1 MTERIERII
10 DVTGPDGL
18 PSEDAWVANRV
29 QAVRRF
35 RLGLDELKAQLDPLR
50 RQVPNRLLPERLI
63 GILQQPDGDPAPRL
77 QLHLVPST
85 GRATRFATTDA
96 QGHFVLALAPAL
108 PARASGAI
116 TIGARGADA
125 ATTVS
130 VPLDTLDD
138 NGLVGVLTLAARLK
152 PLPESLLASLA
163 SFARP
168 AAGDAA
174 TTAGL
179 QPRVALRDGA
189 GGEHVY
195 AASGAVE
202 RFPYAIFIRLVEPG
216 LTAVAATT
224 NVWADEGKKQFFP
237 TVGGDAPAKAATAE
251 GGDDLTAYV
260 DRVPL
265 ERPLN
270 LEGLRRRIAGV
281 GDDGAA
287 SDEEIVPLSGTLG
300 LGYVVHLAQR
310 WTPAG
315 LALGELVHSLPL
327 TPGERQTIAVVQAGS
342 GMDTDASTE
351 SVFASAFD
359 DTARGGSLAAAAPW
373 SRDGSAI
380 LAFAGGG
387 AALSAPP
394 WKKPTTIKQGTSPD
408 PEPKVEPSSAWLE
421 GHRSFAARAVLDLRN
436 AVEREATASR
446 RALGA
451 RVRPAVA
458 SDPRARVIAN
468 PHRARMLT
476 YQYWELQRLFE
487 VATSVEGATLVCLVP
502 LDLVRFL
509 PTEQP
514 AVLAGTGDL
523 PDRAAVLTR
532 YARLLEHAGALAQT
546 LPERHRRGLA
556 QLEQLAADPSVSFDP
571 TVAVVEETISVAV
584 RGTFLPFEEI
594 TVTAVT
600 RRGAR
605 IGPVRLGGTIEPIPT
620 GASDRPQ
627 AFATREALLGYLR
640 GRRADDTGFVLKGD
654 LALPPDVA
662 RDEIMAFELERHARA
677 LDHDFIPTSIR
688 LSPSTLE
695 AELGGPLVWDV
706 NARLRRPG
714 ATSGGDAYVAGYPTI
729 ASREVLPIGGL
740 VLPAA
745 RLASVQRY
753 LQLREIEATLQHV
766 VRSTLRYSQAVWR
779 ALSPEERALLLE
791 GYTLGAPEKGIKS
804 DAHNIP
810 LLQCVENRV
819 LGFQGN
825 AMLLP
830 FHVPRRVAD
839 ELGMT
844 STEVEATLIEF
855 HQAGLVAPAF
865 SVALPARG
873 MLGEAVLAPA
883 AVGEGSD
890 PVQLW
895 RWVDD
900 NPNEDGQP

>member
-1 MTERIERII
+1 MTERIKRII
-10 DVTGPDGL
+10 NVIGADGL
-18 PSEDAWVANRV
+18 PSEDALVANRV

-50 RQVPNRLLPERLI
+50 RLLPDRMLPERLV
-63 GILQQPDGDPAPRL
+63 GILQQPDGEPAPRL

-108 PARASGAI
+108 LAPGSGAI
-116 TIGARGADA
+116 TIGARGADQ

-130 VPLDTLDD
+130 VLLDAVDD

-168 AAGDAA
+168 EAGAVA
-174 TTAGL
+174 PLAGM
-179 QPRVALRDGA
+179 QPRVALREGA
-189 GGEHVY
+189 EGERMY
-195 AASGAVE
+195 TASGAVE
-202 RFPYAIFIRLVEPG
+202 RFPYAIFVRLVEPG

-224 NVWADEGKKQFFP
+224 NVWADEGKKRFFP
-237 TVGGDAPAKAATAE
+237 TVGSDVPAQSPPSTEAQ
-251 GGDDLTAYV
+251 DITAYV
-260 DRVPL
+260 DRIPL

-281 GDDGAA
+281 GDEGAA
-287 SDEEIVPLSGTLG
+287 SDKEIVPLAATLG

-327 TPGERQTIAVVQAGS
+327 TPGERQTIAVIQAGS
-342 GMDTDASTE
+342 GTDTDASTE

-359 DTARGGSLAAAAPW
+359 DAARGGSLAPAAPW

-380 LAFAGGG
+380 LAFVGGG
-387 AALSAPP
+387 ATLSAPP
-394 WKKPTTIKQGTSPD
+394 WKKPAPIKHGSSPD
-408 PEPKVEPSSAWLE
+408 PEPKASSAWFE
-421 GHRSFAARAVLDLRN
+421 SHRGFASRAALDLRN
-436 AVEREATASR
+436 AVERGAAASR

-451 RVRPAVA
+451 RIRPAA
-458 SDPRARVIAN
+458 GGEARARVIAN
-468 PHRARMLT
+468 PHRARMLA

-502 LDLVRFL
+502 LDLIRFL
-509 PTEQP
+509 PKDQP
-514 AVLAGTGDL
+514 AVLAGTVDL
-523 PDRAAVLTR
+523 PGRAAVLAR
-532 YARLLEHAGALAQT
+532 YARLLEHAGALAQI

-556 QLEQLAADPSVSFDP
+556 QLEQLAADPSASFEP
-571 TVAVVEETISVAV
+571 TGAVAEEVINITV

-594 TVTAVT
+594 TATAVT

-620 GASDRPQ
+620 GASDRAQ
-627 AFATREALLGYLR
+627 AFPTREALLGYLR

-654 LALPPDVA
+654 LALPPDMA
-662 RDEIMAFELERHARA
+662 RDEIVAFELTRHARA
-677 LDHDFIPTSIR
+677 LDHVLVLSPIR
-688 LSPSTLE
+688 LNPSTLE

-714 ATSGGDAYVAGYPTI
+714 ATSGGDAYVAGYPAI
-729 ASREVLPIGGL
+729 ASREELPIGGL
-740 VLPAA
+740 VIPAA
-745 RLASVQRY
+745 RLSSVLRHV
-753 LQLREIEATLQHV
+753 QLREIEATLPHV

-779 ALSPEERALLLE
+779 ALSPEERTLLLE
-791 GYTLGAPEKGIKS
+791 GYTLGAPEKGITS

-830 FHVPRRVAD
+830 FHVPRRVAE

-844 STEVEATLIEF
+844 STEVEATLTEF
-855 HQAGLVAPAF
+855 HRTGLVAPVF

-883 AVGEGSD
+883 ASVEGSE

-900 NPNEDGQP
+900 DPDAAG